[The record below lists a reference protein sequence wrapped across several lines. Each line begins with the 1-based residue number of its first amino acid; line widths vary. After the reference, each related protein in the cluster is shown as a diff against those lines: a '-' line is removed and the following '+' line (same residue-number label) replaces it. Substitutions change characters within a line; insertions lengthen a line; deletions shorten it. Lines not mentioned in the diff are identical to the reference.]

1 MGWNRKEGKG
11 NKDFKRG
18 EASWA
23 RVGAIKKEGELELWL
38 RTWLNAGFPYCN
50 GRLHKKDL
58 ILLGSSE
65 QT

>member
-1 MGWNRKEGKG
+1 MGQ
-11 NKDFKRG
+11 
-18 EASWA
+18 

-50 GRLHKKDL
+50 GQLHKKDL